1 MDVHWVAHMGTMKGT
16 QLIYMDWEGCLA
28 SYGNSKV
35 CPGILWTLGSFPG
48 LIWTLGK
55 VPRLIYMGTVH
66 GVWAHW
72 IATQWSSQP
81 AC

>member
-1 MDVHWVAHMGTMKGT
+1 MDIHWVAHMGTMKGT

-48 LIWTLGK
+48 LIYGHWEVFPDSYGHLERCLG
-55 VPRLIYMGTVH
+55 
-66 GVWAHW
+66 
-72 IATQWSSQP
+72 
-81 AC
+81 